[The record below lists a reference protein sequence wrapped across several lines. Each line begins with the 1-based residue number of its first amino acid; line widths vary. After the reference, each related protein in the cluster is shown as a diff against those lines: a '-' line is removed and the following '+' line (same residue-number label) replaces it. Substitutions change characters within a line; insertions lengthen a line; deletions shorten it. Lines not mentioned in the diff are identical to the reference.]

1 MKGKEFNGNRIII
14 MTCSDC
20 NTKCKHCY
28 ISYKGNFNAN
38 ELYNI
43 CEHLTRK
50 YWVQLNGTEILLH
63 KDYFDSLQLV
73 KQNFILTNGLEFQR
87 EPQIIK
93 EIAKIGIKYVGISY
107 HFGIHNDIS
116 SVDEKIIQNDFYR
129 LKSEGIQPD
138 MRVTITKNNLKLIPE
153 MCSKAIELGV
163 NRIKFTNYL
172 RLGLAEDLSSQ
183 QILMKG
189 DLEEFFSILN
199 SMRKKYPEDILR
211 IRRYGSFGND
221 DNPRRKSNF
230 NCPACTDT
238 VVMTPDYNIYPCIF
252 LSKPGFEIGK
262 MIDGKIIIYKD
273 IQHTGKMCLAQQVS
287 NYGKKIF

>member
-28 ISYKGNFNAN
+28 ISYRGNFNAN

-43 CEHLTRK
+43 CKHLSKK

-63 KDYFDSLQLV
+63 KDYFDSIQLV
-73 KQNFILTNGLEFQR
+73 KQNFILTNGIQFQR

-107 HFGIHNDIS
+107 HFGIHDDIS
-116 SVDEKIIQNDFYR
+116 SVDEKIIQDDIYR

-138 MRVTITKNNLKLIPE
+138 MRVTITKENLKLVPD
-153 MCSKAIELGV
+153 MCLRALELGV
-163 NRIKFTNYL
+163 RRIKFTNYL
-172 RLGLAEDLSSQ
+172 RLGSAENLSSQ
-183 QILMKG
+183 QILMKE

-199 SMRKKYPEDILR
+199 LMRDKYPEDILR
-211 IRRYGSFGND
+211 IRRCGSFGND
-221 DNPRRKSNF
+221 DNSRRKCNF
-230 NCPACTDT
+230 NCLACTDT
-238 VVMTPDYNIYPCIF
+238 VVMTPDYKIYPCIF

-262 MIDGKIIIYKD
+262 MIDGKIIIFKD
-273 IQHTGKMCLAQQVS
+273 IQHTGKICLAQQVS

>member
-1 MKGKEFNGNRIII
+1 
-14 MTCSDC
+14 
-20 NTKCKHCY
+20 
-28 ISYKGNFNAN
+28 
-38 ELYNI
+38 
-43 CEHLTRK
+43 
-50 YWVQLNGTEILLH
+50 
-63 KDYFDSLQLV
+63 
-73 KQNFILTNGLEFQR
+73 
-87 EPQIIK
+87 
-93 EIAKIGIKYVGISY
+93 
-107 HFGIHNDIS
+107 
-116 SVDEKIIQNDFYR
+116 
-129 LKSEGIQPD
+129 
-138 MRVTITKNNLKLIPE
+138 
-153 MCSKAIELGV
+153 
-163 NRIKFTNYL
+163 
-172 RLGLAEDLSSQ
+172 
-183 QILMKG
+183 MKG

-211 IRRYGSFGND
+211 IRRCGSFGND

>member
-28 ISYKGNFNAN
+28 ISYNGNFNAN

-43 CEHLTRK
+43 CEYLSKK

-211 IRRYGSFGND
+211 IRRCGSFGND

>member
-28 ISYKGNFNAN
+28 ISYNGNFNAN

-43 CEHLTRK
+43 CEYLSKK

-211 IRRYGSFGND
+211 IRRCGSFGND

-287 NYGKKIF
+287 SYGKKIF

>member
-28 ISYKGNFNAN
+28 ISYRGNFNAN

-43 CEHLTRK
+43 CKHLSKK

-63 KDYFDSLQLV
+63 KDYFDSIQLV
-73 KQNFILTNGLEFQR
+73 EQNFILTNGIQFQR

-107 HFGIHNDIS
+107 HFGIHDDIS
-116 SVDEKIIQNDFYR
+116 SVDEKIIQDDIYR

-138 MRVTITKNNLKLIPE
+138 MRVTITKENLKLVPD
-153 MCSKAIELGV
+153 MCLRALELGV
-163 NRIKFTNYL
+163 RRIKFTNYL
-172 RLGLAEDLSSQ
+172 RLGSAENLSSQ
-183 QILMKG
+183 QILMKE

-199 SMRKKYPEDILR
+199 LMRDKYPEDILR
-211 IRRYGSFGND
+211 IRRCGSFGND
-221 DNPRRKSNF
+221 DNSRRKCNF
-230 NCPACTDT
+230 NCLACTDT
-238 VVMTPDYNIYPCIF
+238 VVMTPDYKIYPCIF

-262 MIDGKIIIYKD
+262 MIDGKIIIFKD
-273 IQHTGKMCLAQQVS
+273 IQHTGKICLAQQVS